1 MISSVHPAFLAT
13 DLPARA
19 DVVVVGGGIVGVSAA
34 LHLAK
39 KGISVALCEKGR
51 IAGEQSSR
59 NWGWCRTM
67 GRDPAEIPLSI
78 ESLRMWAA
86 MNLEVGAETGFRNSG
101 IVYLCETQKDLDERE
116 AWLAHARSYQ
126 VNSRLL
132 GPAEVD
138 RALPGS
144 ARRWMG
150 ALFTPTD
157 GRAEPQLAVPAMAE
171 AARRMGATVMAS
183 CAVRGLETAAG
194 AVSAVITEKG
204 RISCSSVILAGGAW
218 SRLFCGNVGLDFPQ
232 LKVLGSVMR
241 TAPLDGAPDYAVG
254 ASNFAFRKRLDGG
267 YTVAQR
273 GANITPIVPDS
284 FRLFFDFLPSLTKQ
298 WRELRLRIGRR
309 FIEEWNIPRTWPLDG
324 PSPFESVRVLDPQ
337 PVETILAEARSN
349 LTMSFPAFKDMTIAG
364 RWAGLIDV
372 TPDAVPVISPVQAL
386 PGFFLASGFSGH
398 GFGIG
403 PASGRLIADLVAGD
417 RPIVDP
423 APFRF
428 ERLARASRR
437 DPLRAPPSR
446 ARQEHLQGRLK
457 MACGVAAARLRNPDQ
472 LRRAARGQ

>member
-1 MISSVHPAFLAT
+1 MISSARPAFSET
-13 DLPARA
+13 ELPARA
-19 DVVVVGGGIVGVSAA
+19 DVVVIGGGIIGVSAA

-39 KGISVALCEKGR
+39 KGVSVALCEKGR

-78 ESLRMWAA
+78 ESLRMWAG
-86 MNLEVGAETGFRNSG
+86 MNQDVGAETGFRSSG
-101 IVYLCETQKDLDERE
+101 IIYLCESQRDLDERE
-116 AWLAHARSYQ
+116 AWLTRARAYQ

-138 RALPGS
+138 QILPGS
-144 ARRWMG
+144 ARRWRG
-150 ALFTPTD
+150 ALITPSD

-171 AARRMGATVMAS
+171 SARRLGATIVTS

-194 AVSAVITEKG
+194 STSAVITEKG
-204 RISCSSVILAGGAW
+204 RISCSSVVLAGGAW
-218 SRLFCGNVGLDFPQ
+218 SRLFCGACGLDFPQ
-232 LKVLGSVMR
+232 LKILGSVMR
-241 TAPLDGAPDYAVG
+241 TTPLDGAPDYAVG
-254 ASNFAFRKRLDGG
+254 ASDFAFRKRLDGG

-273 GANITPIVPDS
+273 GANVSPIVPDS

-324 PSPFESVRVLDPQ
+324 PSPFEAVRVLDPE
-337 PVETILAEARSN
+337 PVESILAEAQSN
-349 LTMSFPAFKDMTIAG
+349 LTRNFPVFKTMTIAE

-372 TPDAVPVISPVQAL
+372 TPDAVPVISPIRTL
-386 PGFFLASGFSGH
+386 PGFLLASGFSGH

-403 PASGRLIADLVAGD
+403 PASGRLVADLVAGD
-417 RPIVDP
+417 PPIVDP

-428 ERLARASRR
+428 ERLARASKWV
-437 DPLRAPPSR
+437 PLRVPS
-446 ARQEHLQGRLK
+446 
-457 MACGVAAARLRNPDQ
+457 AASPSISSVS
-472 LRRAARGQ
+472 GE